1 MASEGAVL
9 RPTKLRILGKDY
21 SVTYSTD
28 YPVNEDTQGHC
39 DYSSLK
45 ITVRNDLAPAEER
58 STLLHEALHCVSHAM
73 GLHLEENAIERLESG
88 VFALL
93 VDNPGFL
100 DYIKKKDSA

>member
-1 MASEGAVL
+1 MASEGALL

-21 SVTYSTD
+21 SVKYIAE

-39 DYSSLK
+39 DYLTLK

-88 VFALL
+88 VYALL
-93 VDNPGFL
+93 ADNPALL
-100 DYIKKKDSA
+100 DYIKKKE